1 MSDIVEYTNKI
12 FVERNGLLDA
22 TLIAVLTQWAAYP
35 KFMAYIDERIPVW
48 SADVFYDIDSFQQSC
63 QHKADACAKGLMVK
77 RWGKY
82 GTAPMTAEQ
91 CSQRYNKAYRNAKAL
106 ELLVEEFDL
115 KIFFSPATAVE
126 PHEMAKW
133 VELYWGTH
141 AREGYEKSIH
151 NDPSSPDSHL
161 VLTATT
167 ANIGNM
173 LRLLRILYGGQRH
186 GYWRPQLKEAVK

>member
-1 MSDIVEYTNKI
+1 MSAIVE
-12 FVERNGLLDA
+12 LDRKVYA
-22 TLIAVLTQWAAYP
+22 GDLGNDESGIIAVLTQWAAYH
-35 KFMAYIDERIPVW
+35 KIETYKDERIPVW

-173 LRLLRILYGGQRH
+173 LRLLRILYGVQRH